1 MTWNFMV
8 IKKKDGIKILDAS
21 DFRRYQPQHNASLQI
36 ILPHVVRTISE
47 PSEIGEAQGAWVVV
61 TN

>member
-1 MTWNFMV
+1 MTWNFMA
-8 IKKKDGIKILDAS
+8 IKKKDDIKILDAP

-36 ILPHVVRTISE
+36 TLPHVVRTISE
-47 PSEIGEAQGAWVVV
+47 PSEIGQAQGARGIA